1 VIAVLV
7 DHNIEGQTAL
17 LVSTL
22 TTEGWLALGLFEL
35 ITFADVGLPYASSD
49 RVVWQFVQ
57 ERRMLLLTSNRNM
70 DGEDSLEQTIRDENQ
85 ITSLPVVT
93 IADVGRMIERTYRE
107 QCATR
112 LAEIVFT
119 LDDYLGAGRLYIP

>member
-7 DHNIEGQTAL
+7 DHNIEGQAAL

-22 TTEGWLALGLFEL
+22 VTEGWLEPGLFEL
-35 ITFADVGLPYASSD
+35 ITFADLGLSYASRD
-49 RVVWQFVQ
+49 RAVWQFVQ
-57 ERRMLLLTSNRNM
+57 ERGMLLLTGNRNM

-85 ITSLPVVT
+85 ATSLPVIT
-93 IADVGRMIERTYRE
+93 IADVDRIIEKTYRE

-112 LAEIVFT
+112 LAEIVFD

>member
-7 DHNIEGQTAL
+7 DHNIEGQAAL

-22 TTEGWLALGLFEL
+22 ATDGWLELGLFEL
-35 ITFADVGLPYASSD
+35 ITFAGVGLSYAARD

-57 ERRMLLLTSNRNM
+57 KHGMVLLTSNRNM
-70 DGEDSLEQTIRDENQ
+70 DGDGSLEQTIRDENQ
-85 ITSLPVVT
+85 VTSLAVVT
-93 IADVGRMIERTYRE
+93 IADVDRIIEKTYRE

-112 LAEIVFT
+112 LAEIVFD
-119 LDDYLGAGRLYIP
+119 LDVYLGAGRLYIP

>member
-1 VIAVLV
+1 MIAVLV
-7 DHNIEGQTAL
+7 DHNIEGQAAL

-22 TTEGWLALGLFEL
+22 ATEGWLEPGLFAL
-35 ITFADVGLPYASSD
+35 ITFADLGLSYASRD
-49 RVVWQFVQ
+49 RAVWQFVQ
-57 ERRMLLLTSNRNM
+57 ERGMLLLTGNRNM

-85 ITSLPVVT
+85 ATSLPVIT
-93 IADVGRMIERTYRE
+93 IADVDRIIEKTYRE

-112 LAEIVFT
+112 LAEIVVD